1 MAAELSPPY
10 QAEPQSSLI
19 KDVTEK
25 TLGPVSVSE
34 AKDMVTMVNNGLDG
48 MITIVTFPHVPP
60 TAISEARFVASSNRI
75 NALKRMAGEAKSP
88 KLKALL
94 DKKIEAVSEIRD
106 KTLIQDLESEGIN
119 AKEDEHPVRGTGQ
132 YL

>member
-10 QAEPQSSLI
+10 QPEPQSSLL
-19 KDVTEK
+19 KDVSEN
-25 TLGPVSVSE
+25 TLSPASVAE

-48 MITIVTFPHVPP
+48 MITIVTFPHVPQS
-60 TAISEARFVASSNRI
+60 AISEAKFVASSNRI
-75 NALKRMAGEAKSP
+75 NALKRMSGEAKST

-94 DKKIEAVSEIRD
+94 DKKIAAVSETRD
-106 KTLIQDLESEGIN
+106 KALIQDLESEGIN
-119 AKEDEHPVRGTGQ
+119 AEDNEQPKGTGL